1 MELEN
6 IERGPTAAL
15 RNGVSG
21 SFTCDRE
28 KERDFIEMIL
38 YSALP
43 VAKEGCSFLH
53 TKIPWIITR
62 EDFWPV
68 WEPGSIVTTAVSGS
82 MTFSPFFFS
91 GCSVGVTWERGCL

>member
-28 KERDFIEMIL
+28 KERDFIEMFL
-38 YSALP
+38 YSAHGKGEMLLP
-43 VAKEGCSFLH
+43 PRQNTLDHHQRGFFAQFGSLA
-53 TKIPWIITR
+53 PW
-62 EDFWPV
+62 
-68 WEPGSIVTTAVSGS
+68 
-82 MTFSPFFFS
+82 SPQQ
-91 GCSVGVTWERGCL
+91 